1 MRFVHEEYDLIKQVI
16 REVAPQ
22 FQSYYE
28 DYCKKNNIDI
38 AELNDQHRDKLNKI
52 YNRKE
57 PDIDMP
63 MIDNTIE
70 SAPADYGMQL
80 YVDTDKE
87 SEKMNEHSDYFDCN
101 DTREIHAAFTKL
113 FKKIAVIMH
122 PDKLNKVKDKNKVM
136 EMTNSFTKANRA
148 LDKRQYFVLLDIAEK
163 YGISTP
169 KNYSQQVRWM
179 KKEIANIEEQIDCE
193 KMTFN
198 YLFSDADEE
207 SDKDKIIE
215 MFLQQ
220 LFGIKL

>member
-16 REVAPQ
+16 KEVAPQ
-22 FQSYYE
+22 FQSHYE

-57 PDIDMP
+57 PDTDMP
-63 MIDNTIE
+63 MIDSTIE
-70 SAPADYGMQL
+70 SAPVDYGMQL
-80 YVDTDKE
+80 YVDTGKE
-87 SEKMNEHSDYFDCN
+87 SEKMNEHNDYFDCK

-148 LDKRQYFVLLDIAEK
+148 LGKRQYFVLLDIAEK

-179 KKEIANIEEQIDCE
+179 KKEIANIEEQINCE

-220 LFGIKL
+220 LFGIKF